1 MIQKICKFILGH
13 FLYILVGILIFLPTL
28 ILGEKSNIVK
38 HMKLAQLK
46 LLGK

>member
-1 MIQKICKFILGH
+1 MIQKILKFILGH
-13 FLYILVGILIFLPTL
+13 LLYILVGILIFVPVF
-28 ILGEKSNIVK
+28 ILGEKNNLAK